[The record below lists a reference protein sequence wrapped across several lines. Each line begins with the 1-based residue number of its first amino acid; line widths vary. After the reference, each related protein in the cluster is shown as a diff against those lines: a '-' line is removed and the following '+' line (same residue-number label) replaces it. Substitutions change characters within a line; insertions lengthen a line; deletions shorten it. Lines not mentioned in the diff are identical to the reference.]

1 MTNLDQDS
9 FDNRSENAHDGDDI
23 TSLHADPESDEL
35 PPHLSQTTESS
46 AFSLEDC
53 VDFGVFQPL
62 WQSYTDS
69 ESFGSGE
76 EFPMEDSAD
85 KSANEQLHF
94 GVGFNERVPPVN
106 DEPLYTGSR
115 LTNAQS
121 FLLILSYALR
131 HLLTGV
137 ALSDLLDLI
146 NIHCPENVLTSKHL
160 FLKELKPIQGHL
172 ECHINCP
179 NCEYYIGNQVT
190 EGQCCVCNSTWDR
203 NSSLKNGNF
212 FLYLPIQTQ
221 LEHLLQREDIACWVK
236 SGDGTCNSENYDDI
250 CCGKM
255 YLNLKKDGGP
265 MDNPHVFSLTL
276 NCDGVPVFKSSQ
288 YAIWPLQA
296 MVNELPYHVRKENVL
311 LFGLWFGTK
320 KPNVNTFFKT
330 IHTRLSVIVNC
341 WLQVTQKQH
350 CESLQSY
357 SSCYDV

>member
-1 MTNLDQDS
+1 MSRVPLFQKKRVMEGRRRKYTPPGSEYDIPTRTRRLRQSSIRKLQSEANFSFVVTPYLEHQLKMSYILTQQNLDQDSSDHNTDSGSEDTHDDGGGGMTNLDQDS
-9 FDNRSENAHDGDDI
+9 FDNRSENAHNGDDI
-23 TSLHADPESDEL
+23 TNLHADPESDEL

-46 AFSLEDC
+46 VFSLEDS

-94 GVGFNERVPPVN
+94 GVVGFNERVPPVN

-121 FLLILSYALR
+121 FLLILSNALR
-131 HLLTGV
+131 HSLTGV

-172 ECHINCP
+172 ECHIYCP

-203 NSSLKNGNF
+203 NSSLKNLNF

-236 SGDGTCNSENYDDI
+236 SGNGTCT
-250 CCGKM
+250 
-255 YLNLKKDGGP
+255 GP
-265 MDNPHVFSLTL
+265 
-276 NCDGVPVFKSSQ
+276 SQ
-288 YAIWPLQA
+288 NISIL
-296 MVNELPYHVRKENVL
+296 
-311 LFGLWFGTK
+311 
-320 KPNVNTFFKT
+320 
-330 IHTRLSVIVNC
+330 
-341 WLQVTQKQH
+341 
-350 CESLQSY
+350 
-357 SSCYDV
+357 